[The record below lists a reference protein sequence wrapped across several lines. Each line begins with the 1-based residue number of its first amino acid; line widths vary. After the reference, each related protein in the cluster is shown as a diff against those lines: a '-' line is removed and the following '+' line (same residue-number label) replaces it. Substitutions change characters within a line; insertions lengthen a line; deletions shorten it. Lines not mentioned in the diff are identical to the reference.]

1 MEETILQMSN
11 VVLKV
16 SNLSIEY
23 AGTNTVRALNGG
35 SLNLESGKITG
46 IVGESGCG
54 KTTLAL
60 ACIGLLPQ
68 NAKILSG
75 EIVFNDQTIEMKS
88 RTSFELLRGTGISMI
103 FQEPLS
109 SLNPVYR
116 SRYQLAEA
124 IIARNKSAGHIPRSF
139 TSHASRGPS
148 RLKMMSSIFSR
159 VKITS
164 QVRQEIIDLLK
175 AVRINDPDNVM
186 QRYPHELSGGMRQ
199 RVMIAMSLALRP
211 DVLIADEPT
220 TALDVTTQAKVLA
233 LIRELSREYNTAVAL
248 ISHDLSVIAEAS
260 DRVQVM
266 YLGEVVERS
275 DADRIFNKPLHPYT
289 VGLMGS
295 FPTTWVDE
303 DQLQPIPGLV
313 PSLNAPPSGCRF
325 HTRCPKA
332 FGPCATV
339 SPELTT
345 INESE
350 VACHLYGEGKSQSP
364 S

>member
-1 MEETILQMSN
+1 MSN

-16 SNLSIEY
+16 RNLSVEY
-23 AGTNTVRALNGG
+23 AGTRPVRALNGG
-35 SLNLESGKITG
+35 SLTLESGKVTG

-68 NAKILSG
+68 NAKIVSG
-75 EIVFNDQTIEMKS
+75 EIVFKDQMIQTKS
-88 RTSFELLRGTGISMI
+88 SMDFELLRGTGISMV

-116 SRYQLAEA
+116 SEYQLAEA
-124 IIARNKSAGHIPRSF
+124 IMTRNKSSGYIPRSF
-139 TSHASRGPS
+139 RSNASRES
-148 RLKMMSSIFSR
+148 KFKMMSSIFSR

-164 QVRQEIIDLLK
+164 EVRQEIIDLLR
-175 AVRINDPDNVM
+175 AVRIHDPESVM
-186 QRYPHELSGGMRQ
+186 RRFPHELSGGMRQ

-233 LIRELSREYNTAVAL
+233 LIRELAREYNTAIAL

-260 DRVQVM
+260 DMVQVM

-275 DADRIFNKPLHPYT
+275 ERDTIFKKQLHPYT
-289 VGLMGS
+289 VGLLGS

-303 DQLQPIPGLV
+303 DQLQPIAGLV
-313 PSLNAPPSGCRF
+313 PSLSAPPSGCRF
-325 HTRCPKA
+325 HTRCAKV
-332 FGPCATV
+332 FTPCYAM
-339 SPELTT
+339 SPELTK
-345 INESE
+345 ISDCE
-350 VACHLYGEGKSQSP
+350 VACHLYDEYTSEGNDDRQVRVA
-364 S
+364 